1 MKYRPSSLK
10 LSNARMTYGRRQLQS
25 LRGRLRLQTMRINAL
40 EERSYSLEVVLQV
53 ALHHLG
59 YKSTTSRASVPPTLH

>member
-10 LSNARMTYGRRQLQS
+10 LSNARMTSGRRQLQS
-25 LRGRLRLQTMRINAL
+25 LRGRLRLQTMRINEV
-40 EERSYSLEVVLQV
+40 EERAYSLEVVLQV

-59 YKSTTSRASVPPTLH
+59 YKSTTFPESAPQTLH

>member
-10 LSNARMTYGRRQLQS
+10 LSNARMTSGRRQLQS
-25 LRGRLRLQTMRINAL
+25 LRGRLRLQMMRINEL
-40 EERSYSLEVVLQV
+40 EERSYSLEVVLQA

-59 YKSTTSRASVPPTLH
+59 YKFTTSHDDAPTTLH

>member
-1 MKYRPSSLK
+1 MKSRPSSLK

-59 YKSTTSRASVPPTLH
+59 YKSTTFHGSAPPTLH

>member
-10 LSNARMTYGRRQLQS
+10 LSNVRMTSGRRQLQS

-59 YKSTTSRASVPPTLH
+59 YKSTTSHGNAPPTLH